1 MVRRLEENELALG
14 GRYTC
19 NWSMAP
25 IGWKINLQLEFH
37 SEKKASSRE
46 EKGAVCGS
54 SRMGL
59 EGIGDSSTLLEI
71 YLFIYVKRD

>member
-1 MVRRLEENELALG
+1 MSLHWMGDILATG
-14 GRYTC
+14 V
-19 NWSMAP
+19 WAP
-25 IGWKINLQLEFH
+25 TGWKINLQLEFH

-71 YLFIYVKRD
+71 YLFIYIKCD